1 MQHNQKPWVHIE
13 RYTYKFF
20 FRFIFIAAG
29 ADHTAQASDISTT
42 TTSSGNNTSSS
53 QSSSSTTL
61 YQSHH
66 QQHIFQHQSSVAST
80 TSIQTVLHQSHHI
93 NNNGQSSASGSV
105 HESHSSAS
113 FHSLSLNGVLS
124 AAPAPTA
131 TSLPVSSTNC
141 LPSNIVTL
149 QQQQQNHIHKQMS
162 ASSYQQGAVADE
174 ALSIGDVADLLHPQ
188 FAIITGGRS
197 REGCSLITFPDHNN
211 FHTLTENDYNKLIF
225 YLTSVP
231 S

>member
-1 MQHNQKPWVHIE
+1 MSSHIL
-13 RYTYKFF
+13 TSFF
-20 FRFIFIAAG
+20 FRFIVIAAG
-29 ADHTAQASDISTT
+29 ADHTAQASDISTST
-42 TTSSGNNTSSS
+42 TNSGNNTVTSSS

-61 YQSHH
+61 HQSHH

-93 NNNGQSSASGSV
+93 NNNGQSSATGSV

-113 FHSLSLNGVLS
+113 FHSLSLNGASSV
-124 AAPAPTA
+124 APAPTS
-131 TSLPVSSTNC
+131 TSLPVSSTNG
-141 LPSNIVTL
+141 LQPNSVTL
-149 QQQQQNHIHKQMS
+149 QQQHNHIHKQMS
-162 ASSYQQGAVADE
+162 ASSYQQVAVADE

>member
-1 MQHNQKPWVHIE
+1 MEYNTNKL
-13 RYTYKFF
+13 FF
-20 FRFIFIAAG
+20 FYRLTFTVAG
-29 ADHTAQASDISTT
+29 AEHTAQASDISSAA
-42 TTSSGNNTSSS
+42 TSSGNNTVTSSS

-61 YQSHH
+61 HH
-66 QQHIFQHQSSVAST
+66 QQHIFQHQSSVVST
-80 TSIQTVLHQSHHI
+80 TSIQTVLHQSQSHLI
-93 NNNGQSSASGSV
+93 NNNGASSASDSV

-113 FHSLSLNGVLS
+113 FHSLNGAPT
-124 AAPAPTA
+124 AAPAPT
-131 TSLPVSSTNC
+131 SLPVTSSNC
-141 LPSNIVTL
+141 LPPNSVTL
-149 QQQQQNHIHKQMS
+149 QQPHHHHIHKQMS
-162 ASSYQQGAVADE
+162 ASSYQQVAAVDE

>member
-1 MQHNQKPWVHIE
+1 MSSHIVL
-13 RYTYKFF
+13 YLQVVFF
-20 FRFIFIAAG
+20 FRLMFIVAG
-29 ADHTAQASDISTT
+29 ADHTAQASDISST
-42 TTSSGNNTSSS
+42 TTSIGNNTVTSSS

-61 YQSHH
+61 HQSHH

-80 TSIQTVLHQSHHI
+80 TSIQTVLHQSQSHHI
-93 NNNGQSSASGSV
+93 NNNGQSSVSGSV

-113 FHSLSLNGVLS
+113 FHSLSLNGVTS
-124 AAPAPTA
+124 VAPAPTS
-131 TSLPVSSTNC
+131 TSLPVTSTNC
-141 LPSNIVTL
+141 LPPNSAILL
-149 QQQQQNHIHKQMS
+149 QQPHNHIHKQMS
-162 ASSYQQGAVADE
+162 ASLYQQVAVADE